1 MLIRFSIYSLEGSI
15 SQKYALAENAVLRN
29 CVSRLGIF
37 IAMCRGVK
45 CRMIDAHPHAGR
57 KEFAASINKKADSN
71 SPVSNLDFPGLR
83 AYYSIN

>member
-57 KEFAASINKKADSN
+57 KEFAASINKKVDS
-71 SPVSNLDFPGLR
+71 SDLEVCIAPSQ
-83 AYYSIN
+83 I